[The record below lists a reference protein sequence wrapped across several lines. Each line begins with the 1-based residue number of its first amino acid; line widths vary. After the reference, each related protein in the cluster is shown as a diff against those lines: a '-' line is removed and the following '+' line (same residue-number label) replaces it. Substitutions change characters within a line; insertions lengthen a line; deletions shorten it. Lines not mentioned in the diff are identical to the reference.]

1 VGASVHD
8 FHSVESKMSLLT
20 RLIHKFRKSVHHE
33 PPEMTA
39 KILDNSDPS
48 NPEPGTCVWRIA
60 DSGEISN
67 SPHTASAT
75 MATGFE
81 VGCIASS
88 SRRPLRRELAPK

>member
-67 SPHTASAT
+67 SPHTGWKPLTAAISPN
-75 MATGFE
+75 G
-81 VGCIASS
+81 SPP
-88 SRRPLRRELAPK
+88 RRTCLA